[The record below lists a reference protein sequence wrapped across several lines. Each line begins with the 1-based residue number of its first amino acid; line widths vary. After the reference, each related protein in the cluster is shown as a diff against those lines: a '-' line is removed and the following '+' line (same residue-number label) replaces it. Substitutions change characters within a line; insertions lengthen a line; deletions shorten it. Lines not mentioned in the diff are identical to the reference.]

1 VCNVVAESPSPLRG
15 AEGGSFDQA
24 RDGPFDWA
32 QDRLGET
39 RGLFR
44 ERRDKTGLMSMQAF
58 SFAEKDFY
66 LDEFRG
72 KSLLFALRAAD
83 LSSAADRQAAGEVL
97 RTLLLNDVKVVL
109 LLETADAAVER
120 QAVAAW
126 CQHLG
131 ATGKTPMPS
140 PIVMSSGADED
151 ELLEQ
156 VWAVLRAAPLFVGL
170 WPANLDVSLVACAQR
185 VAVRLKV
192 YKLVLLDPAGG
203 ITTSGNQISFMNGP
217 VLQELLRQGEAEWA
231 GLGPRRPVLEAV
243 RVALEGGVASVTLC
257 RLPGLA
263 RELFTYEGCGTL
275 FTLTDYCSVERL
287 GIDDFYEVE
296 KLMQRGEREGYL
308 KGRTP
313 QEITKLLLHGY
324 GARLGAASGELA
336 GFCALLPYP
345 AENAGEI
352 AGLYTI
358 TRFQGEGIGGRLI
371 TTMISQGERRG
382 FAYLFACTTQ
392 EGAQRLFERHGFCR
406 VTAADVPAAK
416 WRGYDA
422 ERKQQIAVY
431 RRHLPLPERR
441 LGL

>member
-1 VCNVVAESPSPLRG
+1 
-15 AEGGSFDQA
+15 
-24 RDGPFDWA
+24 
-32 QDRLGET
+32 
-39 RGLFR
+39 
-44 ERRDKTGLMSMQAF
+44 MSTSDS

-72 KSLLFALRAAD
+72 QSLLFALRAAD
-83 LSSAADRQAAGEVL
+83 LSSAVDREAAGEVF
-97 RTLLLNDVKVVL
+97 RTLLLNDIKVLFLIETSDTALERHSVKALCKQLGVKAKIPSSSPVVL
-109 LLETADAAVER
+109 SASASD
-120 QAVAAW
+120 
-126 CQHLG
+126 
-131 ATGKTPMPS
+131 
-140 PIVMSSGADED
+140 D

-156 VWAVLRAAPLFVGL
+156 IWTVLRAAPLFVGL
-170 WPANLDVSLVACAQR
+170 WPINRNTSFVACTQR

-203 ITTSGNQISFMNGP
+203 ITTSGSQLSFMNGP
-217 VLQELLRQGEAEWA
+217 VLRELLRQGEAEWA
-231 GLGPRRPVLEAV
+231 GLGTRRAVLEAV
-243 RVALEGGVASVTLC
+243 RIALEGGVASVTLC
-257 RLPGLA
+257 PLSGLA

-324 GARLGAASGELA
+324 GARLGAAPGELA

-345 AENAGEI
+345 TENAGEV

-371 TTMISQGERRG
+371 TTMVSEGEQRG
-382 FAYLFACTTQ
+382 FTYLFACTTQ

-406 VTAADVPAAK
+406 VVPEDVPATK
-416 WRGYDA
+416 WRGYETA
-422 ERKQQIAVY
+422 RKQQIAVY
-431 RRHLPLPERR
+431 RRDLPLPERS

>member
-1 VCNVVAESPSPLRG
+1 MST
-15 AEGGSFDQA
+15 
-24 RDGPFDWA
+24 
-32 QDRLGET
+32 QD
-39 RGLFR
+39 
-44 ERRDKTGLMSMQAF
+44 S

-83 LSSAADRQAAGEVL
+83 LGSAAERDAAAEVF
-97 RTLLLNDVKVVL
+97 RTLLLNDIRVL
-109 LLETADAAVER
+109 LLIETADSTIE
-120 QAVAAW
+120 
-126 CQHLG
+126 QHSVKALG
-131 ATGKTPMPS
+131 KHLISRAKIPPTS
-140 PIVMSSGADED
+140 PVVLSAGAGDD

-156 VWAVLRAAPLFVGL
+156 IWTVLRAAPLFVGL
-170 WPANLDVSLVACAQR
+170 WPANHDIPLVACAQR
-185 VAVRLKV
+185 LAVRLKA

-203 ITTSGNQISFMNGP
+203 ITTSGSQLSFMNGP
-217 VLQELLRQGEAEWA
+217 VLHELLRQGEAEWA
-231 GLGPRRPVLEAV
+231 GLGARRPVLEAV
-243 RVALEGGVASVTLC
+243 CVALEGGVASVTLC
-257 RLPGLA
+257 PLSGLA

-313 QEITKLLLHGY
+313 QEITRLLLYGY
-324 GARLGAASGELA
+324 GARLGTAPGEMA

-345 AENAGEI
+345 AENAGEV

-371 TTMISQGERRG
+371 TTMVSEGEQRG

-392 EGAQRLFERHGFCR
+392 EGAQRLFERYGFCR
-406 VTAADVPAAK
+406 VTPEDVPATK
-416 WRGYDA
+416 WRGYDIA
-422 ERKQQIAVY
+422 RKQQIAVY
-431 RRHLPLPERR
+431 RRDLPSPERG

>member
-1 VCNVVAESPSPLRG
+1 
-15 AEGGSFDQA
+15 
-24 RDGPFDWA
+24 
-32 QDRLGET
+32 
-39 RGLFR
+39 
-44 ERRDKTGLMSMQAF
+44 MSTLDS

-72 KSLLFALRAAD
+72 RSLLFALRAAD
-83 LSSAADRQAAGEVL
+83 LSSEVDREAAGEVF
-97 RTLLLNDVKVVL
+97 RTLLLNDSKVL
-109 LLETADAAVER
+109 LLIETSGSVSER
-120 QAVAAW
+120 HSVKALCKQLSVKA
-126 CQHLG
+126 
-131 ATGKTPMPS
+131 KIPS
-140 PIVMSSGADED
+140 SSPLVLSASASDD

-156 VWAVLRAAPLFVGL
+156 VWTVLRTAPLFVGL
-170 WPANLDVSLVACAQR
+170 WLVDHNTSFVACIQR

-192 YKLVLLDPAGG
+192 YKLVLLDSAGG
-203 ITTSGNQISFMNGP
+203 IITSGSQLSFMNGL
-217 VLQELLRQGEAEWA
+217 VLHELLRQGEAEWA
-231 GLGPRRPVLEAV
+231 GLGTRRLVLEAV

-257 RLPGLA
+257 PLSGLA

-313 QEITKLLLHGY
+313 QEITQLLLHGY
-324 GARLGAASGELA
+324 GARLGAAPGELA

-345 AENAGEI
+345 VENAGEI

-371 TTMISQGERRG
+371 TTMISEGEQRS
-382 FAYLFACTTQ
+382 FTYLFACTTQ

-406 VTAADVPAAK
+406 VLPEEVPATK
-416 WRGYDA
+416 WRGYEA
-422 ERKQQIAVY
+422 ARKQQIAVY
-431 RRHLPLPERR
+431 RRDLPRSERSW
-441 LGL
+441 G